1 MATSGQLIGRAGL
14 IQALGLMQRLLATC
28 VFTFTLAVCG
38 CSSAPRQEAAPF
50 IPVELIP
57 LEQAKTLI
65 TSGQVKEIFQPHYG
79 CVVLTLLDGQYLSF
93 EQPHL
98 DWVLTFVE
106 EAGLE
111 SKIPVSVE

>member
-1 MATSGQLIGRAGL
+1 MTK
-14 IQALGLMQRLLATC
+14 LLATC
-28 VFTFTLAVCG
+28 VFVLSLAVCA
-38 CSSAPRQEAAPF
+38 CSSTPAQSTAPV

-65 TSGQVKEIFQPHYG
+65 TSGQVKAIFQPHYG
-79 CVVLTLLDGQYLSF
+79 CVVLTLQNGEYLSF

-106 EAGLE
+106 QLDLL
-111 SKIPVSVE
+111 SK

>member
-1 MATSGQLIGRAGL
+1 MT
-14 IQALGLMQRLLATC
+14 RLLATC
-28 VFTFTLAVCG
+28 ALVLSLAICG
-38 CSSAPRQEAAPF
+38 CSSAPVQSTAPA

-79 CVVLTLLDGQYLSF
+79 CVVLTLQNGEYLSF
-93 EQPHL
+93 DQPHL

-106 EAGLE
+106 EAGLA
-111 SKIPVSVE
+111 KQIPISIE